1 VSKLHDADYAGVL
14 LASFD
19 RADVVA
25 MQFRQLG
32 ELLLRQP
39 LRDPQIT
46 DSLAEEFSWIAFGH
60 CFMIE
65 TMTTIGLHTISVIAS
80 LRLGDDFD

>member
-1 VSKLHDADYAGVL
+1 MSKLHDADHAGVL
-14 LASFD
+14 LTSFD

-46 DSLAEEFSWIAFGH
+46 DLLAEQFSGIAFGH

-65 TMTTIGLHTISVIAS
+65 TMTTIGLHTIGVIACIHS
-80 LRLGDDFD
+80 G